1 MEFIVWHYTKGLQFY
16 ISRWLSYFDWVNHYF
31 SVPLLIQ
38 TLFSPWKRLV
48 VDDRMSGFN
57 LRRFVE
63 KITFNIISRG
73 IGALIRFSL
82 FWVGLALIIVVCLV
96 GVLGLFIWLVVP
108 LVGLPV
114 YSRLNKH
121 PKHLIDRL
129 LDKLKSSPKTPLKL
143 LFDNDAGDFVLAHIG
158 LTLNQVIKN
167 SSLNE
172 ALLDN
177 FSGETYSE
185 LMRFLVENQAWKEDF
200 FRKKGLEK
208 SDLVLAASWWD
219 KRREEKAELGEV
231 LFGRPGLGL
240 ELLFGYTPYL
250 NQYSIDLSAPRAYSH
265 RLIGREQIVSRM
277 ERILTGDVSVIL
289 VGQPG
294 VGKKTVVL
302 EFAHRASQG
311 KLGSKMAYRRVLE
324 FDYNFLLSGATDLNL
339 KKAKLSQILDEAAQA
354 GNIILMVRDIH
365 RLTNSDVEGY
375 DFTDIFEGHL
385 EKGDLKVIAVS
396 TPREY
401 EKFVV
406 PNMRLRKY
414 LEPVEVIQPTKEESM
429 LIIIEHAKRW
439 ESLRELTILIPALR
453 KILEE
458 SDRFITEIP
467 YPEKALEL
475 LDAVVMYREQKGGK
489 TISIKDANTVLAE
502 KTGVSF
508 ARLTKQEKKQLA
520 NLEEII
526 HARLINQDAAVNLIA
541 KSLRAKTLGIAE
553 EKRPIGS
560 FLFLGPT
567 GVGKTETAKVLAKV
581 YYGSEKNI
589 LRFDMAEFA
598 GGEGLERLIG
608 SVNNNQPGA
617 LTTAVK
623 NKPASLLLL
632 DEIEKSSKEIYNL
645 FLSLLDE
652 GEMKDAF
659 GKTIIG
665 SHLFVIGTS
674 NAGAEYI
681 RQLVS
686 RGVRGEELQT
696 EVVNHVLEQGIF
708 SPEFL
713 NRFDGVI
720 VYEPLKTE
728 DLVKIA
734 RLQLE
739 DLALNLKK
747 KNIYLQV
754 TDEVAQKLA
763 EDGYDPAF
771 GARPMKR
778 IINLILGDL
787 IGRAMLNKELKE
799 GARIKII
806 PGEKKKEYHWEK
818 SR

>member
-1 MEFIVWHYTKGLQFY
+1 M
-16 ISRWLSYFDWVNHYF
+16 
-31 SVPLLIQ
+31 
-38 TLFSPWKRLV
+38 
-48 VDDRMSGFN
+48 
-57 LRRFVE
+57 
-63 KITFNIISRG
+63 
-73 IGALIRFSL
+73 
-82 FWVGLALIIVVCLV
+82 
-96 GVLGLFIWLVVP
+96 
-108 LVGLPV
+108 
-114 YSRLNKH
+114 
-121 PKHLIDRL
+121 
-129 LDKLKSSPKTPLKL
+129 
-143 LFDNDAGDFVLAHIG
+143 
-158 LTLNQVIKN
+158 
-167 SSLNE
+167 
-172 ALLDN
+172 
-177 FSGETYSE
+177 
-185 LMRFLVENQAWKEDF
+185 
-200 FRKKGLEK
+200 
-208 SDLVLAASWWD
+208 
-219 KRREEKAELGEV
+219 
-231 LFGRPGLGL
+231 
-240 ELLFGYTPYL
+240 
-250 NQYSIDLSAPRAYSH
+250 
-265 RLIGREQIVSRM
+265 
-277 ERILTGDVSVIL
+277 
-289 VGQPG
+289 
-294 VGKKTVVL
+294 
-302 EFAHRASQG
+302 
-311 KLGSKMAYRRVLE
+311 
-324 FDYNFLLSGATDLNL
+324 
-339 KKAKLSQILDEAAQA
+339 
-354 GNIILMVRDIH
+354 
-365 RLTNSDVEGY
+365 
-375 DFTDIFEGHL
+375 